1 MLTFPV
7 VTGDRHQFPLVP
19 PPDDDERLSPGLE
32 EQGVDEL
39 SAETFRA
46 FIATGRLHARLIG
59 RLVDA
64 DEGVHPGQFFCLRAV
79 SGHDGI
85 SQRELADELHV
96 APPSVSRMLQ
106 GMERAGLVER
116 RDDER
121 DQRIT
126 RVYMT
131 QRGRAFEAKFRG
143 IAAGYVKDTIGRL
156 PEADRRELIRL
167 LRAFGDTIRT
177 AIDARDAPVP
187 AADDDAAG
195 NATGADETGAG
206 AAAEPDEVRP

>member
-1 MLTFPV
+1 MLTFVV
-7 VTGDRHQFPLVP
+7 VTDETKIPLAP
-19 PPDDDERLSPGLE
+19 PVEDGPLSPDLE
-32 EQGVDEL
+32 AQGVDEL

-46 FIATGRLHARLIG
+46 FIATGRLHARLIS

-64 DEGVHPGQFFCLRAV
+64 GETDARVHPGQFFCLRAV

-106 GMERAGLVER
+106 NMERAGLVER
-116 RDDER
+116 RDDEH

-131 QRGRAFEAKFRG
+131 ERGREFEAKFRSV
-143 IAAGYVKDTIGRL
+143 AAGYVKDTIGRL

-167 LRAFGDTIRT
+167 LRAFGETIKT
-177 AIDARDAPVP
+177 AIEARS
-187 AADDDAAG
+187 
-195 NATGADETGAG
+195 G
-206 AAAEPDEVRP
+206 AAADGEGEP